1 MKNLYNKLNKF
12 NVNMELV
19 DDIYYKGNFIDGIV
33 IYFPNG
39 ETFQVFKDEDNKYRF
54 INENLAVIL
63 ISDDVNETIEKIVGG
78 QREIKIEIEDWMTE
92 ITTREIINKLE
103 NKLIESFGDMIEI
116 K

>member
-19 DDIYYKGNFIDGIV
+19 DDIYYKGSFIDGIV

-54 INENLAVIL
+54 INENLAVVL
-63 ISDDVNETIEKIVGG
+63 ISDDVNETIEKIL
-78 QREIKIEIEDWMTE
+78 IYIENKNYE
-92 ITTREIINKLE
+92 ITKDTRQGEYII
-103 NKLIESFGDMIEI
+103 F
-116 K
+116 

>member
-63 ISDDVNETIEKIVGG
+63 ISNDLNETIEKILVY
-78 QREIKIEIEDWMTE
+78 IENKNYE
-92 ITTREIINKLE
+92 ITKDTRQGEYII
-103 NKLIESFGDMIEI
+103 F
-116 K
+116 

>member
-39 ETFQVFKDEDNKYRF
+39 ETFQVFKDEDNKYKF

-63 ISDDVNETIEKIVGG
+63 ISDDINETIEKILIYVENKN
-78 QREIKIEIEDWMTE
+78 REITKD
-92 ITTREIINKLE
+92 TRQGEYII
-103 NKLIESFGDMIEI
+103 F
-116 K
+116 

>member
-39 ETFQVFKDEDNKYRF
+39 ETFQVFKDEENKYRL

-63 ISDDVNETIEKIVGG
+63 VSNNINETIEKILLYV
-78 QREIKIEIEDWMTE
+78 ENKNHE
-92 ITTREIINKLE
+92 ITKDTRQGEYII
-103 NKLIESFGDMIEI
+103 F
-116 K
+116 

>member
-54 INENLAVIL
+54 INENLAMVL
-63 ISDDVNETIEKIVGG
+63 ISDDINETIEKILVY
-78 QREIKIEIEDWMTE
+78 IENKNYE
-92 ITTREIINKLE
+92 ITKDTRQGEYII
-103 NKLIESFGDMIEI
+103 F
-116 K
+116 

>member
-54 INENLAVIL
+54 INENLAVVL
-63 ISDDVNETIEKIVGG
+63 ISNDINETIEKILIYVENKN
-78 QREIKIEIEDWMTE
+78 REITKD
-92 ITTREIINKLE
+92 TRQGEYII
-103 NKLIESFGDMIEI
+103 F
-116 K
+116 

>member
-19 DDIYYKGNFIDGIV
+19 DDIYYKGSFIDGIV

-54 INENLAVIL
+54 INENLAVVL
-63 ISDDVNETIEKIVGG
+63 ISDDVNETIEKILIYIENKN
-78 QREIKIEIEDWMTE
+78 REITKD
-92 ITTREIINKLE
+92 TRQGEYII
-103 NKLIESFGDMIEI
+103 F
-116 K
+116 

>member
-1 MKNLYNKLNKF
+1 MKNLYNELNKF
-12 NVNMELV
+12 DVNMELV

-63 ISDDVNETIEKIVGG
+63 ISDDLNETIEKILIYVENKN
-78 QREIKIEIEDWMTE
+78 REITKD
-92 ITTREIINKLE
+92 TRQGEYII
-103 NKLIESFGDMIEI
+103 F
-116 K
+116 